1 MSNHGTAYWEARSY
15 YEETTGRSWASRP
28 TRVERRAMR
37 RERVR
42 RENVRMLGEV
52 RHLLTDEEY
61 ARMVDHA

>member
-1 MSNHGTAYWEARSY
+1 
-15 YEETTGRSWASRP
+15 
-28 TRVERRAMR
+28 ERRAMR

-52 RHLLTDEEY
+52 RYLLTDEEY